1 MNLSRDAI
9 ETSYNFCRGMNR
21 RAGSN
26 FRAGFLL
33 LPREKR
39 RAMEALYAFMR
50 HTDDLADDIKPRPLV
65 APAERKGRARGMASG
80 TGTFLLGAG
89 NGEEVKG
96 RTVGDAVLPLPLL
109 SSRLADVV

>member
-50 HTDDLADDIKPRPLV
+50 HPTTADDIKPRPLV

-96 RTVGDAVLPLPLL
+96 RTVGDAVPPLPLPF
-109 SSRLADVV
+109 SRLADVV